1 MFVCVCEFACR
12 CRQGFTVE
20 NDWRRLRKRNTK
32 YVQNKQMNGVN
43 SSCGIFNVILIRV
56 LNEFTSWHREELL
69 TKVCVSGRERE

>member
-1 MFVCVCEFACR
+1 MLARVY
-12 CRQGFTVE
+12 FTVE

-43 SSCGIFNVILIRV
+43 YSYGIFNVILIRV
-56 LNEFTSWHREELL
+56 LNEFTSWHREEQL